1 MVDHL
6 DAPEAPAHRNWIQ
19 LAAPVAPDTDIRI
32 GLIAL
37 ANDPAIEPDVTA
49 FLNTE
54 GVSVQTQ
61 RVPSPLHSNLRS
73 LNAVGKDIAE
83 SLGGLMPDDRLDVVA
98 FGCTSA
104 TMALGEDL
112 VRDQIH
118 AVKPGLPATNPI
130 SAALRGL
137 DLLKCR
143 RIALLTPYIGEV
155 NHMVQDYLASKGVI
169 LVRTG
174 FFNLADDGERSR
186 VRAEAYDMAADALA
200 LDEGVDALFIS
211 CTALRTCSVVE
222 RLEQRIGKPVVT
234 SNQALAW
241 DALRKAGHTAPLAG
255 RGRLMHL

>member
-1 MVDHL
+1 MVDR
-6 DAPEAPAHRNWIQ
+6 PAAAKPSAERNWIR

-49 FLNTE
+49 FLNVE

-61 RVPSPLHSNLRS
+61 RVPSPLHSNLQA
-73 LNAVGKDIAE
+73 LNAVGSDIAE

-112 VRDQIH
+112 VHRQIH
-118 AVKPGLPATNPI
+118 LVRPGIAATDPI

-137 DLLKCR
+137 DLLHCR
-143 RIALLTPYIGEV
+143 NIALLTPYIGEV
-155 NHMVQDYLASKGVI
+155 NHMVEDYIAARGVT
-169 LVRTG
+169 LLRTG
-174 FFNLADDGERSR
+174 FFELADDGERSR
-186 VRAEAYDMAADALA
+186 VAPEAYEAAADALA
-200 LDEGVDALFIS
+200 GEDNVDALFIS
-211 CTALRTCSVVE
+211 CTALRTCPIVE

-241 DALRKAGHTAPLAG
+241 DALRKAGHTAPVSG
-255 RGRLMHL
+255 RGRLMQL

>member
-1 MVDHL
+1 MADTKPS
-6 DAPEAPAHRNWIQ
+6 PERNWIRF
-19 LAAPVAPDTDIRI
+19 AAPIAPDTDIRI

-49 FLNTE
+49 FLNAE
-54 GVSVQTQ
+54 SVSVQTQ
-61 RVPSPLHSNLRS
+61 RVPSPLHSNLQS

-104 TMALGEDL
+104 TMALGEDF
-112 VRDQIH
+112 VRRQIDL
-118 AVKPGLPATNPI
+118 ARPGIAATDPI

-137 DLLKCR
+137 DYLQCR

-155 NHMVQDYLASKGVI
+155 NHMVEDYIAARGVT

-174 FFNLADDGERSR
+174 FFELADDGERSR
-186 VRAEAYDMAADALA
+186 VTHQAYDMAADGLA
-200 LDEGVDALFIS
+200 RDKTVDALFIS

-222 RLEQRIGKPVVT
+222 HLEQRIGKPVVT

-241 DALRKAGHTAPLAG
+241 DALRKAGHTASLSG
-255 RGRLMHL
+255 RGRLMRL